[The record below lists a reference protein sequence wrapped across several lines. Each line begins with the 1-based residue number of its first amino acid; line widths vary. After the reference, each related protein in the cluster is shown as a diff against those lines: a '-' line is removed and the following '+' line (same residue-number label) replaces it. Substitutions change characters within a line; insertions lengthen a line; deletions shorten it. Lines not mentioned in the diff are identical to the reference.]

1 MDNLKVKLED
11 GTIFNMTLFSQ
22 GNTKEYLAHIIAVLH
37 LINQKGLNVQCRKLA
52 KLLDKLVGTLEN
64 LQKSIGPEGMSS
76 KEDQEARK
84 MEVS

>member
-1 MDNLKVKLED
+1 LDNLKVKLED